1 MYIDIPAHL
10 AQYDS
15 EIAQV
20 ICEIET
26 NRILTLKRR
35 NGPAR
40 LSEQ

>member
-20 ICEIET
+20 ICEKDEP
-26 NRILTLKRR
+26 NSY
-35 NGPAR
+35 
-40 LSEQ
+40 SEASQWTRKVI